1 MFDTPRCEDFP
12 FLAGGEGIVDF
23 APRDTLFALEWAA
36 VAPGLGGWN
45 VLLDDVKHCRLVSVV
60 PPGSSTPTFII
71 FQRQG
76 AAVMAWLGPGSHREI
91 IELERFGDLR
101 AAVLTLCPLHM
112 DLLREVNESV
122 ELLCARTPHK
132 R

>member
-45 VLLDDVKHCRLVSVV
+45 VL
-60 PPGSSTPTFII
+60 PGSSTPTFII